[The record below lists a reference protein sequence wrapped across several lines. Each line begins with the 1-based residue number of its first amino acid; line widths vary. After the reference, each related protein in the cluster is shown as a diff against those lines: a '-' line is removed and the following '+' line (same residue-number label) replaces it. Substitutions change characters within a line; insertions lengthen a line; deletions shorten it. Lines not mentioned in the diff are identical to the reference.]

1 MVILAAAQAPI
12 ASKKVPMSRRIQIVR
27 LLQEFS
33 LPLIFGVLGG
43 LLAANLAPEW
53 YQHYFGAGHGE
64 GGPWVV
70 PVLGPL
76 MDQWIHHPGTL
87 PFFINDIFMAFF
99 FGIAAKEITEAALPG
114 GSLNPMKK
122 AMNPLIATL
131 GGVFGPILAFVG
143 FLSYQFNSGSYGE
156 GVEWDQVVN
165 GWGIPTAT
173 DIALAWMVARA
184 VFGAG
189 HPAINFLLLLA
200 IADDAI
206 GLGIIAIFY
215 GDAAHPAEPAWLGL
229 VAVGMF
235 VAYLFRR
242 ANLRSWQLY
251 IFIAGPISW
260 YGFIQAHLHPALALV
275 PIVPFLP
282 GPKRDTGM
290 FVDTE
295 AGVKEHDDHSP
306 LHSFEHE
313 LKLFVDFGLFFF
325 AFANS
330 GVEFAGVGPMTLA
343 ILAALVVGKT
353 VGVTFCGWIAVKLG
367 FPLPTGMSY
376 RDLVMAGFIAAL
388 GLTVALFV
396 AGAAFKATPDL
407 LGQAKMGALFSGAVG
422 LVALLLGRVFGFQ
435 KRA

>member
-1 MVILAAAQAPI
+1 
-12 ASKKVPMSRRIQIVR
+12 
-27 LLQEFS
+27 
-33 LPLIFGVLGG
+33 
-43 LLAANLAPEW
+43 
-53 YQHYFGAGHGE
+53 
-64 GGPWVV
+64 
-70 PVLGPL
+70 

-87 PFFINDIFMAFF
+87 PFFINDIFMALF

-114 GSLNPMKK
+114 GSLNPMRK
-122 AMNPLIATL
+122 ALNPLLATL
-131 GGVFGPILAFVG
+131 GGVFGPVLAFVG
-143 FLSYQFNSGSYGE
+143 FLYYQVNTGAYGE
-156 GVEWDQVVN
+156 GADWSVLSR

-173 DIALAWMVARA
+173 DIALAWMIARA
-184 VFGAG
+184 VFGPG
-189 HPAINFLLLLA
+189 HPAIDFLLLLA

-215 GDAAHPAEPAWLGL
+215 GDEAHPANPVWLSL
-229 VAVGMF
+229 VVAAMF
-235 VAYLFRR
+235 IAYLFRR
-242 ANLRSWQLY
+242 ANLQRWQLY

-295 AGVKEHDDHSP
+295 AGVKGHEEHSP

-330 GVEFAGVGPMTLA
+330 GVVFSGVGPMTMA
-343 ILAALVVGKT
+343 ILLALVVGKT
-353 VGVTFCGWIAVKLG
+353 VGVTFFGWLAVKLG

-376 RDLVMAGFIAAL
+376 RDLAMAGFIAAL

-396 AGAAFKATPDL
+396 AGAAFKNSPEL

-422 LVALLLGRVFGFQ
+422 LVAIVIGRVFGF
-435 KRA
+435 KNSA

>member
-1 MVILAAAQAPI
+1 MT
-12 ASKKVPMSRRIQIVR
+12 RRKRIVR

-33 LPLIFGVLGG
+33 LPLIIGVFGG
-43 LLAANLAPEW
+43 LLSANLAPEW
-53 YQHYFGAGHGE
+53 YQGLFGDPH
-64 GGPWVV
+64 
-70 PVLGPL
+70 
-76 MDQWIHHPGTL
+76 GTL
-87 PFFINDIFMAFF
+87 PFLINDIFMAFF

-131 GGVFGPILAFVG
+131 GGVFGPILAFLG
-143 FLSYQFNSGSYGE
+143 FLAYQKGTGAYGDADWT
-156 GVEWDQVVN
+156 VISR

-173 DIALAWMVARA
+173 DIALAWMVART

-215 GDAAHPAEPAWLGL
+215 GDVAHPASPAWLGL
-229 VAVGMF
+229 VVVGMF
-235 VAYLFRR
+235 VAYIFRR
-242 ANLRSWQLY
+242 MNVRHWQVY

-295 AGVKEHDDHSP
+295 AGVKGHDDHSP

-330 GVEFAGVGPMTLA
+330 GVELAGLGPMTVA
-343 ILAALVVGKT
+343 ILFALVVGKT
-353 VGVTFCGWIAVKLG
+353 VGVLFFGALAVKLG

-376 RDLVMAGFIAAL
+376 KDLAMAGFIAAL

-396 AGAAFKATPDL
+396 AGAAFSSDPLL
-407 LGQAKMGALFSGAVG
+407 LGQAKMGALLSG
-422 LVALLLGRVFGFQ
+422 LVGVVAVLIAKPLGFG
-435 KRA
+435 RRP